1 MTSHEDMLEA
11 CHLID
16 ELDAQYHSNPWPATD
31 ERTKRVRSILRVGEL
46 TDHSETTVQD
56 QKLLDMFYAGFP
68 NERIAAKL
76 GVSTLQVRR
85 LIEKLRRTGKLR
97 GHQVELFR
105 CDDYT
110 GTLAQIAEHLNIS
123 MQILEHR
130 KHTGRLKLVPTGMMI
145 IQYTRQHRGEHVPA
159 GVGVKTTTHRGV
171 GRK

>member
-11 CHLID
+11 CHLMD
-16 ELDAQYHSNPWPATD
+16 ELNAQYHSKPWPATD
-31 ERTKRVRSILRVGEL
+31 PRAKRVRSILRVGEVA
-46 TDHSETTVQD
+46 DNSETTVQD
-56 QKLLDMFYAGFP
+56 QKLLDMFYAGLP
-68 NERIAAKL
+68 NEHIAVKL
-76 GVSTLQVRR
+76 GISVLQVRR

-110 GTLAQIAEHLNIS
+110 GTLAQIAGHLNIS

-130 KHTGRLKLVPTGMMI
+130 RHVGLLKLVPTGMMI
-145 IQYTRQHRGEHVPA
+145 IQYTKQHRGAHVPA